1 MLINEVVETPEGTIT
16 FKTELDKEQ
25 VSAMVKWFITMMV
38 RNGAVK
44 YVEDTQIVEGPST
57 VQ

>member
-1 MLINEVVETPEGTIT
+1 MQISEVVETPEGTIT
-16 FKTELDKEQ
+16 FKTELDQKQ
-25 VSAMVKWFITMMV
+25 VSAMVKWFITTMV

-44 YVEDTQIVEGPST
+44 YIEDNQIVEGPDT